1 MDDVDAEYYANV
13 LRELAADMV
22 NALDRF
28 EVEFLNTAAAFIE
41 RQQAK
46 IETLERVG
54 IMPVAVKKL
63 LQEYEADD
71 SRQIPQNR
79 I

>member
-22 NALDRF
+22 NAPDWF
-28 EVEFLNTAAAFIE
+28 EVEFLNTAASFIE

-46 IETLERVG
+46 IETLERAQAG
-54 IMPVAVKKL
+54 G
-63 LQEYEADD
+63 
-71 SRQIPQNR
+71 
-79 I
+79 